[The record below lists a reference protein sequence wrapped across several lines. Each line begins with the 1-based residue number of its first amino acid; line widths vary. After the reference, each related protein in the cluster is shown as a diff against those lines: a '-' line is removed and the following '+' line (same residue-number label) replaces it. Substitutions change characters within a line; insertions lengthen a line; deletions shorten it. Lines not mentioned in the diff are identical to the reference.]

1 MNELLIEK
9 CRENDRIAQKKLYE
23 HYFGKMY
30 AICLRYMKKQDE
42 ALEVLNLGFFKV
54 FKNIGQFRNQGSFEG
69 WIKRIIINTAL
80 DYIKERK
87 NYNHYISPNSEYL
100 EIYNGETDNSVVSK
114 YNVEEIM
121 KLVHQLPPMAKAV
134 FNLYAIDG
142 YSHREIGEQLNISEV
157 TSRTYLHAARQKL
170 KVMLK
175 KKANLEKVE
184 ITNGQ

>member
-9 CRENDRIAQKKLYE
+9 CRENDRKAQKRLYE

-30 AICLRYMKKQDE
+30 SICLRYMKQEDE
-42 ALEVLNLGFFKV
+42 ALEVLNAGFFKV

-69 WIKRIIINTAL
+69 WIKRIVINTAL
-80 DYIKERK
+80 DFIKERK
-87 NYNHYISPNSEYL
+87 NYNYYISPNSEYL
-100 EIYNGETDNSVVSK
+100 DIYNGETENKVVSQ
-114 YNVEEIM
+114 YNVDEIM
-121 KLVHQLPPMAKAV
+121 RLVNQLPPMAKAV

-142 YSHREIGEQLNISEV
+142 YSHKEIGEQLNISEV

-175 KKANLEKVE
+175 KKAKVE
-184 ITNGQ
+184 EVTHGKQY